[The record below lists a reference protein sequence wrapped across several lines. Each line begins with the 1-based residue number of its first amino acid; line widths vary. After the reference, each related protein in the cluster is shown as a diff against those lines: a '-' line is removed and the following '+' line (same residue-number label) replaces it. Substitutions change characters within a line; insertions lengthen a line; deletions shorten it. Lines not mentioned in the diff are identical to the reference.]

1 MTVQVTIT
9 ASGRMSLPAD
19 MRRRLGL
26 SEGGAVF
33 LEETDDGIVVRT
45 AAQAVAHAQAISR
58 QLTANRE
65 KASVDDFLESRR
77 EWRD

>member
-33 LEETDDGIVVRT
+33 LEETEDGIVVRT
-45 AAQAVAHAQAISR
+45 AVQAVAHAQAISR
-58 QLTANRE
+58 RLTADKE
-65 KASVDDFLESRR
+65 GAAVADFLAGRG
-77 EWRD
+77 EWQE